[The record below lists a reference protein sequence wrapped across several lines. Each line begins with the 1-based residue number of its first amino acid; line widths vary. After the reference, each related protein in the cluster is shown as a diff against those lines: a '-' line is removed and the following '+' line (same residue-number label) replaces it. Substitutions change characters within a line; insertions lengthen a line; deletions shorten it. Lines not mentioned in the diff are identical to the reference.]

1 MQTKWRYH
9 TICKEKA
16 LSFSIFI
23 LYSLAEKWHKSPSMV
38 YKILDFLIEN
48 ESELFIIGEQQNVI

>member
-9 TICKEKA
+9 TICKEKE